1 MKKKFT
7 YLFLFITIIAIIF
20 SFLMQDKNNRS
31 LQEIQLTNNW
41 IFAEKQFIVNPNSIS
56 NTNVNNFVTLPFDFK
71 ELTGHNQ
78 NHGTFLTKINVPKD
92 YVNKQ
97 LALKIPFIYSAYK
110 VFVNGEEVCAVGTVS
125 SNKAN
130 QKNSL
135 QSQLIPLKLTSTSVE
150 ISIQVSSY
158 NHMRGGIPIA
168 PSIGDWYA
176 LNDTQKL
183 NAIIIIFTAGI
194 IFVAGV
200 LTLLIGLMNRSEK
213 ALLIFGFFCLF
224 IATRSF
230 FTAPF
235 IYHPFPIDISYL
247 IATKIEYLTTNLAF
261 ICYAIFIYLKFKDFY
276 SRRILFS
283 TISILTVNILLTIF
297 TEPLIFQMVFF
308 TLLPLKAAFALYSIY
323 IIFKASKHGDI
334 FAKLLLFGIFVVF
347 ITMII
352 DHLSGIGIVTLPQLS
367 AFAIAFN
374 VFLVIL
380 SLSLSY
386 VKQVRDLTVLN
397 YKLNEVNITLDEK
410 VQQRTKMLEDANKQL
425 VNLASFDS
433 LTNIFNRRSF
443 EHELTSHFECAKEN
457 NGQLSFIMLDID
469 QFKYYNDEYG
479 HVAGDQLLIVVVDLI
494 KEQLPENAIFSRYG
508 GEEFS
513 IIVPNYTLEKT
524 VQLSESIRT
533 ALYDA
538 AIVHKKSRF
547 GVVTVSL
554 GVSELTAENHHLL
567 LKPTDLIDWA
577 DKRLYLSK
585 NNGRNQTTYE

>member
-1 MKKKFT
+1 MKKYFF
-7 YLFLFITIIAIIF
+7 YLFLFITIVVIIY
-20 SFLMQDKNNRS
+20 SFLMQDKNSRS
-31 LQEIQLTNNW
+31 LQEIQLADEW
-41 IFAEKQFIVNPNSIS
+41 IFAEKQLTVNPDSIS
-56 NTNVNNFVTLPFDFK
+56 SSSRNNFVTFPFDFK
-71 ELTGHNQ
+71 EMTGEGQ
-78 NHGTFLTKINVPKD
+78 NYGTFLTNIKLPEEYINQP
-92 YVNKQ
+92 

-110 VFVNGEEVCAVGTVS
+110 VFINGEEVCSVGLVS
-125 SNKAN
+125 SNKEN
-130 QKNSL
+130 QKNDL
-135 QSQLIPLKLTSTSVE
+135 QSKLIPLKVTSSSIN

-168 PSIGDWYA
+168 PSIGDWDSFNNFEKS
-176 LNDTQKL
+176 NDL
-183 NAIIIIFTAGI
+183 IIIFTAGI

-213 ALLIFGFFCLF
+213 AFLIFGFFCLF

-235 IYHPFPIDISYL
+235 IYHTFSIDISYL
-247 IATKIEYLTTNLAF
+247 IATKIEYITTNLAF
-261 ICYAIFIYLKFKDFY
+261 ICYAAFIYLKFKDFY
-276 SRRILFS
+276 SRRILIS
-283 TISILTVNILLTIF
+283 TVSILIVNIVLTIF
-297 TEPLIFQMVFF
+297 TEPIVFQTVFF
-308 TLLPLKAAFALYSIY
+308 TLLPIKAAFALYSIF
-323 IIFKASKHGDI
+323 IIFKASKYGDI

-386 VKQVRDLTVLN
+386 VNQVRDLTILN
-397 YKLNEVNITLDEK
+397 NKLNEANINLDEK
-410 VQQRTKMLEDANKQL
+410 VQHRTKMLEDANEQL
-425 VNLASFDS
+425 INLAAFDS
-433 LTNIFNRRSF
+433 LTNIYNRRSF
-443 EHELTSHFECAKEN
+443 EYELTTRFEYAKKN
-457 NGQLSFIMLDID
+457 NSQLSFIMLDID

-479 HVAGDQLLIVVVDLI
+479 HVAGDQLLITVVNLI

-513 IIVPNYTLEKT
+513 IIVPNYTFEKT
-524 VQLSESIRT
+524 IQLSEDIRKTIFEASI
-533 ALYDA
+533 A
-538 AIVHKKSRF
+538 HKKSSYNI
-547 GVVTVSL
+547 VTISL

-585 NNGRNQTTYE
+585 NNGRNQTTYQ

>member
-1 MKKKFT
+1 MKKIFT
-7 YLFLFITIIAIIF
+7 YSILLITIIAIIF

-31 LQEIQLTNNW
+31 LQEIPLTNNW
-41 IFAEKQFIVNPNSIS
+41 IFAEKQFIVNSNSLS
-56 NTNVNNFVTLPFDFK
+56 TTNKNYPVTLPFDFG
-71 ELTGHNQ
+71 EMTGHKQ
-78 NHGTFLTKINVPKD
+78 NHGTFLTEIHVPED
-92 YVNKQ
+92 FVNKQ

-110 VFVNGEEVCAVGTVS
+110 VFVNGEEVRAVGSIST
-125 SNKAN
+125 NKEN
-130 QKNSL
+130 QKNKL

-168 PSIGDWYA
+168 PSIGDWYS
-176 LNDTQKL
+176 LNDTQKS
-183 NAIIIIFTAGI
+183 NAVIIIFTAGI

-200 LTLLIGLMNRSEK
+200 LTLLIGLMIRSEK
-213 ALLIFGFFCLF
+213 SMLIFGLFCLF
-224 IATRSF
+224 IAIRSF
-230 FTAPF
+230 FTSPF
-235 IYHPFPIDISYL
+235 MYHTFPIDSSYL

-261 ICYAIFIYLKFKDFY
+261 ICYAAFIYLKFKDFY
-276 SRRILFS
+276 SRRILIS
-283 TISILTVNILLTIF
+283 TISILIVNIILTIF

-308 TLLPLKAAFALYSIY
+308 TLLPLKAAFALYSIF
-323 IIFKASKHGDI
+323 IIFKASKYGDF

-347 ITMII
+347 ITMIV

-386 VKQVRDLTVLN
+386 VKQVRDLSVLN

-469 QFKYYNDEYG
+469 EFKYYNDEYG
-479 HVAGDQLLIVVVDLI
+479 HVAGDQLLIVVVDII
-494 KEQLPENAIFSRYG
+494 KEQLPEKAIFSRYG

-538 AIVHKKSRF
+538 AIVHKKSHF
-547 GVVTVSL
+547 GVVTASL

-585 NNGRNQTTYE
+585 NNGRNQTTYQ

>member
-1 MKKKFT
+1 
-7 YLFLFITIIAIIF
+7 
-20 SFLMQDKNNRS
+20 MQDKNNRS
-31 LQEIQLTNNW
+31 LQEIHLTNNW
-41 IFAEKQFIVNPNSIS
+41 IFAEKQLIINPVSIS
-56 NTNVNNFVTLPFDFK
+56 NANSENNVRLPFDFG
-71 ELTGHNQ
+71 EMTGKSQ
-78 NHGTFLTKINVPKD
+78 NHGTFLTTIQLSEEYINKPI
-92 YVNKQ
+92 
-97 LALKIPFIYSAYK
+97 ALKIPFIYSAYK
-110 VFVNGEEVCAVGTVS
+110 VFVNGKEVS
-125 SNKAN
+125 SVGIVGPNKYSQSN
-130 QKNSL
+130 NL
-135 QSQLIPLKLTSTSVE
+135 QSKLIPLNLTSTTVE

-168 PSIGDWYA
+168 PSIGDWGS
-176 LNDTQKL
+176 LNDYEKSNEL
-183 NAIIIIFTAGI
+183 IIIFTAGI
-194 IFVAGV
+194 TFVAGV

-213 ALLIFGFFCLF
+213 LMLIFGLFCLF
-224 IATRSF
+224 IAIRSF
-230 FTAPF
+230 YTTPF
-235 IYHPFPIDISYL
+235 IYHSFPIDITYL

-261 ICYAIFIYLKFKDFY
+261 ICYAIFIYLNFKDFY
-276 SRRILFS
+276 SRKILIS
-283 TISILTVNILLTIF
+283 TVSILIINIALTIF
-297 TEPLIFQMVFF
+297 TEPLLFQMVFF
-308 TLLPLKAAFALYSIY
+308 TLLPLKAAFALYSIF

-347 ITMII
+347 ITMIV

-386 VKQVRDLTVLN
+386 VKQVRDLTILN
-397 YKLNEVNITLDEK
+397 YKLNEANITLDEK
-410 VQQRTKMLEDANKQL
+410 VHQRTEMLEDANKQL

-443 EHELTSHFECAKEN
+443 ELELSSHFECAKEN

-469 QFKYYNDEYG
+469 QFKFYNDEYG
-479 HVAGDQLLIVVVDLI
+479 HVAGDQLLIVVVDII

-538 AIVHKKSRF
+538 AIVHKQSHF
-547 GVVTVSL
+547 GVVTISL

-585 NNGRNQTTYE
+585 NNGRNQTTYQ